1 MDFLDTAAG
10 VMSTLSWCT
19 CIELILVLILSI
31 VGWTLA
37 AAWYTGREYVYT
49 RGQRVRAGV
58 AGIQAEMSS
67 PEKKTA

>member
-19 CIELILVLILSI
+19 CIEMILVLIL

-37 AAWYTGREYVYT
+37 AGIRAESVY
-49 RGQRVRAGV
+49 GQRVRAGV

-67 PEKKTA
+67 PEKKTVPL

>member
-19 CIELILVLILSI
+19 CIEMILVLIL

-37 AAWYTGREYVYT
+37 AGIRAESVY
-49 RGQRVRAGV
+49 GQRVRAGV
-58 AGIQAEMSS
+58 AGIQAEMKSS
-67 PEKKTA
+67 PEKKTV